1 MKLRNMI
8 VISAGFALA
17 LIIAVGAEGAKEA
30 PAKKVKCPVAGKE
43 ISLADAK
50 VAKYK
55 GAKVYVCCNGCKGKL
70 EADGSKFAAKANHQ
84 LVLTGQAKQNKC
96 PIAGRPINKKMVV
109 TVGGVDVGLCCGG
122 CKAKA
127 SKAAGDAQVT
137 LLFSDAAFE
146 KGFAIAKPKK

>member
-1 MKLRNMI
+1 MKLRNLL
-8 VISAGFALA
+8 VVSAGLALA
-17 LIIAVGAEGAKEA
+17 LLLTVGAEGAKEA
-30 PAKKVKCPVAGKE
+30 PKKVNCPVAGKE
-43 ISLADAK
+43 ISVADAK

-55 GAKVYVCCNGCKGKL
+55 GAKVYVCCNNCKGKL

-96 PIAGRPINKKMVV
+96 PIAGRPINKKMTV
-109 TVGGVDVGLCCGG
+109 TVGGVKVGLCCGG

-127 SKAAGDAQVT
+127 TKAEGDAQVT
-137 LLFSDAAFE
+137 LLFGDTAFE